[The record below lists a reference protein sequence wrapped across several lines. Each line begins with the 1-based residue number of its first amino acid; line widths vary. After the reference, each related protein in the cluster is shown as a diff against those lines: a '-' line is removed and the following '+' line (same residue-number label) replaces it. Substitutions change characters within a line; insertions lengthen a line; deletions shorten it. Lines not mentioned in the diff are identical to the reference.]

1 MTRGLVVVQFE
12 ENLEQWPHLNELVHC
27 YTTDWVKDENKY
39 GHYDSVGTPSFHN
52 QIYEGPDTDIETGI
66 CFSLY
71 FSFSFQIIF
80 IMYDYL
86 LPFIFLLASALC
98 DFCFSIFG
106 NSEWALNVI
115 VVN

>member
-1 MTRGLVVVQFE
+1 MLCCVQFE

-66 CFSLY
+66 LSLSLSLQFLCFL
-71 FSFSFQIIF
+71 
-80 IMYDYL
+80 
-86 LPFIFLLASALC
+86 FLSY
-98 DFCFSIFG
+98 
-106 NSEWALNVI
+106 
-115 VVN
+115 

>member
-1 MTRGLVVVQFE
+1 MQFE

-66 CFSLY
+66 LSLSLSPVSLL
-71 FSFSFQIIF
+71 SFF
-80 IMYDYL
+80 IV
-86 LPFIFLLASALC
+86 LASALVC
-98 DFCFSIFG
+98 VFFFF
-106 NSEWALNVI
+106 
-115 VVN
+115 

>member
-1 MTRGLVVVQFE
+1 MFVLCCVQFE

-66 CFSLY
+66 LSLSLSLQFLCFL
-71 FSFSFQIIF
+71 
-80 IMYDYL
+80 
-86 LPFIFLLASALC
+86 FLSY
-98 DFCFSIFG
+98 
-106 NSEWALNVI
+106 
-115 VVN
+115 

>member
-1 MTRGLVVVQFE
+1 MLCCVQFE

-66 CFSLY
+66 LPLSLNFFCF
-71 FSFSFQIIF
+71 FF
-80 IMYDYL
+80 IV
-86 LPFIFLLASALC
+86 LASAL
-98 DFCFSIFG
+98 FCVFF
-106 NSEWALNVI
+106 
-115 VVN
+115 